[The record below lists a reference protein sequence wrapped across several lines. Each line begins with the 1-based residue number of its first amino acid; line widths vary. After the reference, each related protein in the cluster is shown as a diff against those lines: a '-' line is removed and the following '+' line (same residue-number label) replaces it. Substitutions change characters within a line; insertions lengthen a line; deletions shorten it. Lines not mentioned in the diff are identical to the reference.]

1 MSAQDRK
8 QAIEAWK
15 KRDVDAGIFAV
26 RCAATGEAWISGWP
40 DVDRVQNRIWFTLG
54 QGAHPNRTLQAAWRA
69 HGADAFTFEVLERL
83 EPCDESWARDAQLKE
98 RAAFWR
104 ARIDGAPL

>member
-1 MSAQDRK
+1 MSALDKK

-26 RCAATGEAWISGWP
+26 RCAATGEAWVGGWP
-40 DVDRVQNRIWFTLG
+40 DVDRVRNRIWFTLG
-54 QGAHPNRTLQAAWRA
+54 QGSHPNRSLQAAWRA
-69 HGADAFTFEVLERL
+69 HGPEVFTFEVLERL
-83 EPCDESWARDAQLKE
+83 EPCEESWARDAQLKE

-104 ARIDGAPL
+104 ARIAGASL